1 MTDVKFAIDEHA
13 ITDRECGDC
22 SACCVHLTIDQ
33 KELQKPAGVAC
44 EHLAKP
50 SGCSIYESRPSVCRT
65 WNCAWRILPWLDD
78 SLRPDKAGLII
89 CVHRGEKF
97 GLEFLSMGNKK
108 AFFNPKILQIV
119 GACIEGDFPV
129 FISVPTRPGYCSAR
143 CHLNVEMKTAAKSH
157 ELGQMIEGMKAAYA
171 HGEATFTNIQPLL
184 KAHIIAPKSR
194 LTPCPCGSG
203 KMYKKCHG
211 TLI

>member
-1 MTDVKFAIDEHA
+1 MTDVKFAFDETT
-13 ITDRECGDC
+13 ITDRACGDC
-22 SACCVHLTIDQ
+22 SACCVHLKIDQ
-33 KELQKPAGVAC
+33 TELQKPADVAC

-65 WNCAWRILPWLDD
+65 WNCAWRIFPWLDD
-78 SLRPDKAGLII
+78 SLRPDRTGIL
-89 CVHRGEKF
+89 VDLYRGERL
-97 GLEFLSMGNKK
+97 GMILRSMGKK
-108 AFFNPKILQIV
+108 EAFFNPKILQII
-119 GACIEGDFPV
+119 GACIEGDHPV
-129 FISVPTRPGYCSAR
+129 FISVPTRPGYCNAR
-143 CHLNVEMKTAAKSH
+143 CQLNVGMKTAATSH

-171 HGEATFTNIQPLL
+171 HAEATITNPESGFNS
-184 KAHIIAPKSR
+184 HIIAPKSR